1 MLVSTFLYFVTVLY
15 RCKGNIIYPVC
26 TCTCTCRRDGRVLM
40 NSQGGHILRT
50 KPVTT
55 NEGGVA
61 IGAGSLDSPGLVPS
75 GEFLR
80 LVCTEKE

>member
-1 MLVSTFLYFVTVLY
+1 
-15 RCKGNIIYPVC
+15 
-26 TCTCTCRRDGRVLM
+26 
-40 NSQGGHILRT
+40 
-50 KPVTT
+50 VTT